1 MASCTRSQS
10 APHTS
15 SCLRPRSFQHA
26 RESTVHERPTPRHR
40 SHGESLAVS
49 QAELVR
55 TAPPRCWCP
64 TGARTPSR
72 SRHPRHAQKGAPCTC
87 TLPRERARTRGDE
100 RGSSLGHN
108 ARTRAPCTHAPS
120 TLSCPPK
127 RHAPPS
133 RAIPPTTR
141 RARVTRATRTAR
153 ARVARRSHTSH
164 PSDHT
169 IARPPPPY
177 DSQTAASI
185 R

>member
-133 RAIPPTTR
+133 R
-141 RARVTRATRTAR
+141 
-153 ARVARRSHTSH
+153 H
-164 PSDHT
+164 PADHT
-169 IARPPPPY
+169 PCAGDACDADGAGARGAPLTHLPSLRPY